1 MVRDLSGSAVVSTVS
16 PGADQ
21 QLYVFYVFTTNIGQT
36 LVLDAHYIYIIIYII
51 IILIINIIIINN
63 NNNEYNDNNNNNN
76 NKYNNNKYNNNK

>member
-36 LVLDAHYIYIIIYII
+36 LVLDAHYIYIIRYII
-51 IILIINIIIINN
+51 IILIINIIINN

-76 NKYNNNKYNNNK
+76 KYNNNKYNNNK